1 MVKCALECRFSSLK
15 IKGFTLLELL
25 VALVIASLAI
35 SIVVPRFAAL
45 IPGVEIR
52 GETQK
57 VSALLRLAR
66 SRAIASG
73 EVVVLARIEEP
84 IALEMTNNEDS
95 LYIWPPS
102 IDLEISSSQQTV
114 DAAQEIAFYPNGS
127 SSGGTVTLN
136 SASRSY
142 QLSVDWLSGR
152 VTIDD

>member
-1 MVKCALECRFSSLK
+1 MVKRALESRFSSLK

-66 SRAIASG
+66 SRAIATG
-73 EVVVLARIEEP
+73 EVVVLARIKDP
-84 IALEMTNNEDS
+84 LALEMSNEDS
-95 LYIWPPS
+95 LYTWPSS
-102 IDLEISSSQQTV
+102 IDLEISGSQQTV